1 MFSEILVQ
9 LALGFCENSTSWWEY
24 VAEQTTLSGATKRR
38 KRRGGEK
45 KKDEEEKE
53 ERGAG
58 GRYLIISFK
67 GMPAKAKVP
76 LIGPYLLSIHSMF
89 L

>member
-1 MFSEILVQ
+1 M
-9 LALGFCENSTSWWEY
+9 
-24 VAEQTTLSGATKRR
+24 
-38 KRRGGEK
+38 GGEEK
-45 KKDEEEKE
+45 NEEEEKE